1 VDFQFRLIDLTHQ
14 DDRELHGWLTTDLGK
29 LVALCLKHAP
39 YDAAPESRLRNW
51 LELLG
56 RVVRAPGGVAGLNV
70 VSRYLLE
77 VNDITADRL
86 RHVLESALDPEA
98 LEAVMT
104 GAERLREEGRA
115 EGRAKALLQLLD
127 QRFGPLPGDVTER
140 VLRASVQELEVWT
153 GRVLSAASLE
163 MLLN

>member
-56 RVVRAPGGVAGLNV
+56 RVVRSPGGVAGLNV

-77 VNDITADRL
+77 RAIRARL
-86 RHVLESALDPEA
+86 AISSQEPCVAAACLSAAQRP
-98 LEAVMT
+98 
-104 GAERLREEGRA
+104 RA
-115 EGRAKALLQLLD
+115 EGNSVGEFLLVASVRDGSPKSGKSCQSL
-127 QRFGPLPGDVTER
+127 GKPGL
-140 VLRASVQELEVWT
+140 LRA
-153 GRVLSAASLE
+153 AAVGGIHERWRQSLHA
-163 MLLN
+163 